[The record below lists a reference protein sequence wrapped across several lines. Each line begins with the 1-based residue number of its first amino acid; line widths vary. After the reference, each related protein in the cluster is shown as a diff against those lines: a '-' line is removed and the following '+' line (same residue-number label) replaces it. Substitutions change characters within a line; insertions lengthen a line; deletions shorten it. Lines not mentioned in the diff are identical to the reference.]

1 MKSDL
6 KLLAQK
12 AKNRLK
18 IVGEATNNS
27 SNPTKSM
34 ALSHHEYAI
43 IATRIRVEDD
53 PLFNKVSK
61 MLAKDPDITNPIG
74 ELINKNE
81 YNLLTEAGKQRYI
94 LNLAKRYNKIKEKI
108 PKILRNIF

>member
-18 IVGEATNNS
+18 IVGEATANNTDQ
-27 SNPTKSM
+27 PTKSM

-43 IATRIRVEDD
+43 IATRIRIEDD
-53 PLFNKVSK
+53 PLYNRVSK
-61 MLAKDPDITNPIG
+61 MLTKNPDIINPIG
-74 ELINKNE
+74 ELINKSE
-81 YNLLTEAGKQRYI
+81 YNLLSEVGKQRYI
-94 LNLAKRYNKIKEKI
+94 LNLAKRYNKIKEK
-108 PKILRNIF
+108 LLV